1 MLWLA
6 LLLFWSPVDEGWV
19 THAVALSP
27 DLKTVAR
34 GRMHAE
40 RGTSRVLIE
49 DAKTGKA
56 RIEQKGP
63 GPIRAF
69 AFRGDSA
76 RFVASNDHGPLK
88 VINAADGKVVA
99 ELKGHR
105 GWVVAVA
112 FSGKRIASAAR
123 DETLRFWDAE
133 TGKQLWIKKKINV
146 GRVALSP
153 DAKLLAT
160 TDQFGKVQLWDAATA
175 KLVRTLDVGDS
186 RWSLVVAFSPDG
198 KRIAAGQRRVRVF
211 EVATGK
217 VLATLEVAKRN
228 VTSIALSEGGQRIA
242 TADREHGVRVWNV
255 ADQKALHTWTIKFAI
270 GSMAFSKS
278 GTILGGA
285 AYSGDH
291 RSFELPATK

>member
-6 LLLFWSPVDEGWV
+6 LLLFGSPVDEGWV
-19 THAVALSP
+19 THAVAISP
-27 DLKTVAR
+27 DLTTVAR

-88 VINAADGKVVA
+88 VIDAADGKVVA

-105 GWVVAVA
+105 SWVGAVS
-112 FSGKRIASAAR
+112 FSGKRIASAGR

-133 TGKQLWIKKKINV
+133 SGKQLWIKTKINI

-160 TDQFGKVQLWDAATA
+160 TDQFGKVSLWDVETV
-175 KLVRTLDVGDS
+175 KVVRTLDIGDS
-186 RWSLVVAFSPDG
+186 RWSLALAFSPDG
-198 KRIAAGQRRVRVF
+198 KRIAAGQRRIRVF

-228 VTSIALSEGGQRIA
+228 VTSIALSADGQRIA

-255 ADQKALHTWTIKFAI
+255 ANKKALHTWTIKFAI
-270 GSMAFSKS
+270 GSMAFSKK
-278 GTILGGA
+278 GRILGGA

-291 RSFELPATK
+291 RTFELPAAK